1 MDNNPGP
8 WTTDRGYCGYL
19 LIRFILDYGGG
30 AIDVTVLFRSSMITR
45 CKLEIRMRR
54 LMIISHKHKFIF
66 LKPYKVAGS
75 SFEFALSSI
84 LGPRDLVTYLSK
96 DEEKKR
102 WIELGVKERN
112 NRKTL
117 PELLKDFSF
126 QNKRDF
132 KSLRWPKLFHPH
144 APAEDIKSFL
154 GDALWEQY
162 TKVSLIRNPWD
173 YLLSAYYW
181 NPSNQNRKPFE
192 QWIKENIQ
200 IVGGNNRQYYINGEC
215 VIDVFLRHE
224 HLLSD
229 LSALPVSEGDKQKVK
244 LYLSKARFK
253 SGFRKTDK
261 SEETKMLKNA
271 SFVDPII
278 GSLCELEVGKF
289 GYKKTDLKNS

>member
-1 MDNNPGP
+1 
-8 WTTDRGYCGYL
+8 
-19 LIRFILDYGGG
+19 
-30 AIDVTVLFRSSMITR
+30 
-45 CKLEIRMRR
+45 
-54 LMIISHKHKFIF
+54 MIISHKHKFIF

-84 LGPRDLVTYLSK
+84 LGTRDLVTYLSK

-112 NRKTL
+112 NRKT
-117 PELLKDFSF
+117 PAELLKNFSF
-126 QNKRDF
+126 QNKRDL

-144 APAEDIKSFL
+144 APAEDVKSFL
-154 GDALWEQY
+154 GDTLWKQY

-192 QWIKENIQ
+192 QWIRENIQ
-200 IVGGNNRQYYINGEC
+200 IVGGNNRQYCINGEC
-215 VIDVFLRHE
+215 VIDVFLRYE

-244 LYLSKARFK
+244 LYLSKACFK
-253 SGFRKTDK
+253 SGFRTTNK

-278 GSLCELEVGKF
+278 ESLCELEVRKF
-289 GYKKTDLKNS
+289 GYQKPIPKSS

>member
-1 MDNNPGP
+1 MDNNQGP
-8 WTTDRGYCGYL
+8 WTTDRGYCGYRS
-19 LIRFILDYGGG
+19 IRFRLDYGGR
-30 AIDVTVLFRSSMITR
+30 AIDVTVLFRPSVITR
-45 CKLEIRMRR
+45 CKSETRMRR

-84 LGPRDLVTYLSK
+84 LGPQDLVTYLSK

-117 PELLKDFSF
+117 PELLKDFSL

-144 APAEDIKSFL
+144 APAEDVKSFL
-154 GDALWEQY
+154 GNTLWEQY

-192 QWIKENIQ
+192 QWIRENIQ
-200 IVGGNNRQYYINGEC
+200 IIGGNNRQYCINGEC
-215 VIDVFLRHE
+215 VIDVFLRYE

-229 LSALPVSEGDKQKVK
+229 LSALPVSEGDKQKVNFICQK
-244 LYLSKARFK
+244 RTLSRASEQLINLKR
-253 SGFRKTDK
+253 RK
-261 SEETKMLKNA
+261 
-271 SFVDPII
+271 
-278 GSLCELEVGKF
+278 C
-289 GYKKTDLKNS
+289 

>member
-1 MDNNPGP
+1 
-8 WTTDRGYCGYL
+8 
-19 LIRFILDYGGG
+19 
-30 AIDVTVLFRSSMITR
+30 
-45 CKLEIRMRR
+45 
-54 LMIISHKHKFIF
+54 MIISHKHKFIF

-84 LGPRDLVTYLSK
+84 LGTRDLVTYLSK

-112 NRKTL
+112 NRKAL
-117 PELLKDFSF
+117 AELMKHFSF
-126 QNKRDF
+126 QNKRDL

-144 APAEDIKSFL
+144 APAEDVKSFL
-154 GDALWEQY
+154 GNTLWEQY

-192 QWIKENIQ
+192 QWIRENIQ
-200 IVGGNNRQYYINGEC
+200 IIGGNNRQYCINGEC
-215 VIDVFLRHE
+215 VIDVFLRYE

-244 LYLSKARFK
+244 LYLSKAHFK
-253 SGFRKTDK
+253 SGFRTADK

-278 GSLCELEVGKF
+278 ESLCELEVRKF
-289 GYKKTDLKNS
+289 GYQKPIPKSS

>member
-1 MDNNPGP
+1 M
-8 WTTDRGYCGYL
+8 
-19 LIRFILDYGGG
+19 
-30 AIDVTVLFRSSMITR
+30 
-45 CKLEIRMRR
+45 
-54 LMIISHKHKFIF
+54 
-66 LKPYKVAGS
+66 
-75 SFEFALSSI
+75 
-84 LGPRDLVTYLSK
+84 
-96 DEEKKR
+96 
-102 WIELGVKERN
+102 GVKERN
-112 NRKTL
+112 NRKT
-117 PELLKDFSF
+117 PAELLKNFSF
-126 QNKRDF
+126 QNKRDL

-144 APAEDIKSFL
+144 APAEDVKSFL
-154 GDALWEQY
+154 GDTLWKQY

-192 QWIKENIQ
+192 QWIRENIQ

-271 SFVDPII
+271 SFPPFKFPLISDDLLRAGAIAPASRLPV
-278 GSLCELEVGKF
+278 GRLEWKASWGRLQWHLD
-289 GYKKTDLKNS
+289 DLERPV